1 MEVDAA
7 APTTPQKTPTEAL
20 PRATPALRGETSE
33 AGNRPTGPAG
43 HSKTVRI
50 ATSSLMN
57 SKHAGADEPP
67 STQTSA
73 NERGRR
79 ERNKEA
85 KEQRASPS
93 AQIQEEKREG
103 KKDGW
108 TTVERASIA
117 GSKQS
122 RVPGG
127 GGGVTTFWSTPD
139 GLMRAG
145 GRKRTVTWGD

>member
-108 TTVERASIA
+108 TTVERKQR
-117 GSKQS
+117 GGKTKQS
-122 RVPGG
+122 RDRSPLYESWRPQWTVMWGDEDRPTQGR
-127 GGGVTTFWSTPD
+127 P
-139 GLMRAG
+139 
-145 GRKRTVTWGD
+145 RKR